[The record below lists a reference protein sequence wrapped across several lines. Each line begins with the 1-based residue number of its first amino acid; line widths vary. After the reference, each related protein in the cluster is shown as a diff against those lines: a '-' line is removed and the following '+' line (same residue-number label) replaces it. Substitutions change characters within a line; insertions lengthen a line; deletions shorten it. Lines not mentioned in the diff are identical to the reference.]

1 MLTVNSRKM
10 IPPQGRRRGIIF
22 IGFLTIWWL
31 GAAASV
37 SCRARTLTPATI
49 GIVINGNQPNSWAIG
64 KYYARLRGIPKAN
77 FIVLNLP
84 VHQET
89 ISAAIYRVRIA
100 RAIRQ
105 ILKMRHLRNKIN
117 CLVTTW
123 GIPLR
128 VGPDSGGAHA
138 AAALVVIRFE
148 LGKCLQSLHAG
159 TARLNA
165 VGTTAPTGSPPPSV
179 PGQNGDPTPAAV
191 ANALNVFQQA
201 LQAASERIGRLNPN
215 RRAGAGKALFAIL
228 QKYVGPGGLL
238 QMIHVNPKAPDADA
252 TQAML
257 KTNRLVLK
265 HNMQRYRELLLADE
279 SWRNLAAMR
288 KIQRQSYG
296 VTGLTRELISEQA
309 SLTAHR
315 GNSALDSDLMMLW
328 RGRLSRAN
336 WYLNPMD
343 INNWN
348 PQDTRA
354 CHPRVMLVC
363 RLDAPTVAMV
373 KRMIRVSVRVEK
385 TGLRGVA
392 YFDARG
398 LHNASPYEPFDHDL
412 RVTARYLKA
421 HSTMKVV
428 LDDTPGFL
436 QAKNCPDEAIYCGWY
451 SLQHYLNSCQWLPGS
466 VAYHVASFELSTLHN
481 PGSPDWC
488 PNLIAH
494 GVCGTLG
501 ATDEPYLFSFPL
513 PSEFFPLLLCGKF
526 TQGEVFYMTTPVMGW
541 RQAFVGDPLYNP
553 FKRDPYMK
561 VRTLMKNPVLARA
574 FLEFPPTKK
583 PVNGDAAAR

>member
-1 MLTVNSRKM
+1 MLTVKLRKM
-10 IPPQGRRRGIIF
+10 IQPEIRCARVLF
-22 IGFLTIWWL
+22 ICVLVAWSIQF
-31 GAAASV
+31 GANGN
-37 SCRARTLTPATI
+37 CRALTLAPATV

-77 FIVLNLP
+77 MIVLNLP

-89 ISAAIYRVRIA
+89 VSAAIYRVRVA

-105 ILKMRHLRNKIN
+105 ILKMRHLRKKIN

-148 LGKCLQSLHAG
+148 LGKCLQSIRAG

-165 VGTTAPTGSPPPSV
+165 VGTTAPTRSAPSAI
-179 PGQNGDPTPAAV
+179 PGQNSDPTPAAV
-191 ANALNVFQQA
+191 AGALNVFQQA
-201 LQAASERIGRLNPN
+201 LQAATARTARLAPN
-215 RRAGAGKALFAIL
+215 QRAVANKALFAIL

-238 QMIHVNPKAPDADA
+238 QMIHVNPKAPDAQA
-252 TQAML
+252 TQTML
-257 KTNRLVLK
+257 QTNRLVLE
-265 HNMQRYRELLLADE
+265 HNMQRYRELLLADK
-279 SWRNLAAMR
+279 SWRNLTAMR
-288 KIQRQSYG
+288 KIQRKSFG
-296 VTGLTRELISEQA
+296 VTGLARELISEQA
-309 SLTAHR
+309 SLTTHR

-348 PQDTRA
+348 QHDQRA
-354 CHPRVMLVC
+354 DHPRVMMVC

-373 KRMIRVSVRVEK
+373 KRMIRVSVQVEK
-385 TGLRGVA
+385 TGLHGVA

-398 LHNASPYEPFDHDL
+398 LHNASPYESFDHDL

-436 QAKNCPDEAIYCGWY
+436 QAKNCPNEAIYCGWY
-451 SLQHYLNSCQWLPGS
+451 SLQHYLDSCQWLPGS

-553 FKRDPYMK
+553 FKRDPYIS
-561 VRTLMKNPVLARA
+561 VATLMKSPILARA
-574 FLEFPPTKK
+574 FLEFPPAKIQ
-583 PVNGDAAAR
+583 AAGHPASR

>member
-1 MLTVNSRKM
+1 MRSANSGKM
-10 IPPQGRRRGIIF
+10 IQPWFRCGWLFLIGLLAVWGILAGA
-22 IGFLTIWWL
+22 IGN
-31 GAAASV
+31 
-37 SCRARTLTPATI
+37 CRALTLAPATI
-49 GIVINGNQPNSWAIG
+49 GIVINGNQPNSWVIG
-64 KYYARLRGIPKAN
+64 NYYAKLRGIPKTN

-84 VHQET
+84 VHEET
-89 ISAAIYRVRIA
+89 VSAAIYRVRIA

-105 ILKMRHLRNKIN
+105 ILKMRHLQNRIN

-128 VGPDSGGAHA
+128 VGPDSGGAQA

-165 VGTTAPTGSPPPSV
+165 IATTAAIRPAPGAV
-179 PGQNGDPTPAAV
+179 PEQDGNPTPAAV
-191 ANALNVFQQA
+191 TAALNVFQQA
-201 LQAASERIGRLNPN
+201 LQAATARMARLGLPQRASEN
-215 RRAGAGKALFAIL
+215 KALFGIL

-238 QMIHVNPKAPDADA
+238 QMIHVNPKSPDAGA
-252 TQAML
+252 TEAML
-257 KTNRLVLK
+257 KANRLVLQQ
-265 HNMQRYRELLLADE
+265 NMQRYRELLLADK

-288 KIQRQSYG
+288 KIQQQSFG

-309 SLTAHR
+309 SLTTNR

-354 CHPRVMLVC
+354 DHPRVMMVC
-363 RLDAPTVAMV
+363 RLDAPTPAMV
-373 KRMIRVSVRVEK
+373 KRMIRVSLRVEK
-385 TGLRGVA
+385 TGLHGVA

-398 LHNASPYEPFDHDL
+398 LHNNSPYESFDHDL
-412 RVTARYLKA
+412 RVTARYLRA

-436 QAKNCPDEAIYCGWY
+436 QAKNCPDEAVYCGWY
-451 SLQHYLNSCQWLPGS
+451 SLQHYLDSCQWLPGS

-481 PGSPDWC
+481 PGTPDWC

-553 FKRDPYMK
+553 FKHDPYIT
-561 VRTLMKNPVLARA
+561 VHTLMQNPVLARA
-574 FLEFPPTKK
+574 FLEFPPGKK
-583 PVNGDAAAR
+583 PTGGHPASR